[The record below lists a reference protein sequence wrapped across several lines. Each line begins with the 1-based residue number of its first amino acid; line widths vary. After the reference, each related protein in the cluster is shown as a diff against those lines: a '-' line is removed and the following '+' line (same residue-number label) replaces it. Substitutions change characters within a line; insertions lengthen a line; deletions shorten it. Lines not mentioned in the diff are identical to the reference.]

1 MQQTQNQL
9 KTDLLQIQQQF
20 AQIDQSIKNAANDPL
35 QQLRVYEEGIA
46 DERDSL
52 FSIQQYLTCLIMKE
66 HVNVLISLT
75 SYEKISQI
83 RLQKLVIL

>member
-1 MQQTQNQL
+1 MQRTQNQL

-52 FSIQQYLTCLIMKE
+52 FSIQQYLTLPYNERACKCF
-66 HVNVLISLT
+66 NFT
-75 SYEKISQI
+75 D
-83 RLQKLVIL
+83 